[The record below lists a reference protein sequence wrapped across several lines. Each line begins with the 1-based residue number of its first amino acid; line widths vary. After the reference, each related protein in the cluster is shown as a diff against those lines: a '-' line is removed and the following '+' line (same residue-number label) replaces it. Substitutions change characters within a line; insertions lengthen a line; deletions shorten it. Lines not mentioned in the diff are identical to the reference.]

1 MTEKLLT
8 FPSPTPTPPPPPSP
22 TSPDPGDGVNR
33 SKFNVFPVQHQ
44 HSPTPPKI
52 FVPGHHARI
61 QEFFVR
67 GGGGG
72 RGGGSRL
79 LNLFY
84 SSKRRSNGFFTHF
97 PGGSNFFQ
105 GGGPIETHI
114 TITCDF
120 QWGSGPPIPPPSGS
134 AHGHCGILA
143 RIGSGEPVR
152 PPFKLRNFKC

>member
-33 SKFNVFPVQHQ
+33 SKFNVISSTASTQPNTTKDHLYRDTMRGSRNFL
-44 HSPTPPKI
+44 S
-52 FVPGHHARI
+52 
-61 QEFFVR
+61 

-84 SSKRRSNGFFTHF
+84 SLYTEEVQWVLLHIFQEGVQLF
-97 PGGSNFFQ
+97 PGR
-105 GGGPIETHI
+105 GGPNAN
-114 TITCDF
+114 F
-120 QWGSGPPIPPPSGS
+120 Y
-134 AHGHCGILA
+134 
-143 RIGSGEPVR
+143 
-152 PPFKLRNFKC
+152 RNPYNYNL